1 MFLTTNNYLITKI
14 SVQEKDTTNQPDF
27 LDVFRVPAS
36 GRLVALDP
44 GTKRIGIAVSDE
56 LQITTRAVKTVER
69 TGWKKLLLQIKEILA
84 DFDAVGL
91 VIGLPYNFDGT
102 ESEMSREARRIAH
115 NLSLSLDIPVI
126 LQDERVTSY
135 EAKGRL
141 WKEGVSGKEF
151 LKRVDNEAAAIIL
164 SDFIE
169 RRNESKKF

>member
-1 MFLTTNNYLITKI
+1 
-14 SVQEKDTTNQPDF
+14 VQEKYTTNPADF
-27 LDVFRVPAS
+27 LDVFAVPTT

-56 LQITTRAVKTVER
+56 LQFTVRAVKTIER

-84 DFDAVGL
+84 DFDAVAL
-91 VIGLPYNFDGT
+91 VIGLPYNFDGS
-102 ESEMSREARRIAH
+102 ESDMSREARRIAR
-115 NLSLSLDIPVI
+115 NLSLSLAIPVI

-141 WKEGVSGKEF
+141 WKEGVSGTEF

-169 RRNESKKF
+169 RRNEMKKN

>member
-1 MFLTTNNYLITKI
+1 
-14 SVQEKDTTNQPDF
+14 VQEKETTNPDDF
-27 LDVFRVPAS
+27 LDVFRVPER
-36 GRLVALDP
+36 GRLVALDL
-44 GTKRIGIAVSDE
+44 GTKRIGVAVSDE
-56 LQITTRAVKTVER
+56 LQFTTRPLKTIER
-69 TGWKKLLLQIKEILA
+69 TGWKKLLLQIKQILA

-91 VIGLPYNFDGT
+91 IIGLPYNFDGS
-102 ESEMSREARRIAH
+102 ESEMSQEARRIAR

-141 WKEGVSGKEF
+141 WKEGVSGKEL

-169 RRNESKKF
+169 RRNETKKF